1 MENTRYSLVKN
12 TFLCAGILA
21 IVSLFPCKGFAYSER
36 PTVSTV
42 AAIENAQLSLNSH
55 SFHAK
60 KKSNFLVGEIREHI
74 GRGLTIVH
82 LKTSIDFE
90 YRTFDT
96 YGSKTAAAEFVEIV
110 TKLQKNKAVYAI
122 LAHDSAAGTLK
133 AFSSAL
139 VKMGFPILGSLKNR
153 QAYVMHNLNGDISEN
168 LHELSINTALSI
180 PKNIQHEHE
189 YFPKIKYEFEPNIDR
204 YIAHAGGEVDG
215 IKSTNSLEALNQ
227 NYKRGFRLFELDIVE
242 TKDGK
247 LVAAHD
253 WKMWS
258 RFTDYKGALPVTH
271 AEFKKHKI
279 YGKYT
284 TLDFEG
290 INKWFA
296 AHPDAILFTDKVND
310 PIAFA
315 NNFVDKNRLVMELFS
330 LMAVEEASKVGI
342 KAMISQDPLG
352 KIKGDK
358 LAYLSANNVRYVAL
372 SRRVIEN
379 QKALLLDLRKEGI
392 RVYVYNVNFD
402 PGKDEK
408 YVQENELGLVY
419 GMYADKWVFDQ
430 IVKGVSK

>member
-1 MENTRYSLVKN
+1 M
-12 TFLCAGILA
+12 
-21 IVSLFPCKGFAYSER
+21 
-36 PTVSTV
+36 
-42 AAIENAQLSLNSH
+42 ENAQYSFIKNAFIRIGLFTFVCLFPFQIFAVSESPRYPAMLPIENGQMILNSH
-55 SFHAK
+55 SFHVK
-60 KKSNFLVGEIREHI
+60 KKSNFLVGAVREHV

-82 LKTSIDFE
+82 LKTSTDFE

-96 YGSKTAAAEFVEIV
+96 YGSKSAAAEFVEML
-110 TKLQKNKAVYAI
+110 TKLQKNNAAYAI
-122 LAHDSAAGTLK
+122 LAHDSAAGTLTT
-133 AFSSAL
+133 FSAAIT
-139 VKMGFPILGSLKNR
+139 KMGFPILGSLKNR
-153 QAYVMHNLNGDISEN
+153 QAYVMHNLNGEIKESI
-168 LHELSINTALSI
+168 HEFSLNKTLAI
-180 PKNIQHEHE
+180 PKGILHTHE

-215 IKSTNSLEALNQ
+215 IKSTNTLEALNQ

-258 RFTDYKGALPVTH
+258 RFTDYDGALPVTH
-271 AEFKKHKI
+271 AEFQKHKI

-284 TLDFEG
+284 TLDLAG
-290 INKWFA
+290 INRWFA

-315 NNFVDKNRLVMELFS
+315 NSFVDKNRLVMELFS
-330 LMAVEEASKVGI
+330 LMAVEEASKAGI

-358 LAYLSANNVRYVAL
+358 LAYLTANNVQYVAL
-372 SRRVIEN
+372 SRRVITN
-379 QKALLLDLRKEGI
+379 QTALLLDLRKKGI

-408 YVQENELGLVY
+408 YVQENEIGLVY

-430 IVKGVSK
+430 VVKGVSK